1 MKRGQSENLNDRSRN
16 TDDLD
21 QYDLDLDWE
30 ELDQPDSDWE
40 NLDQTDSDWEESDQF
55 DPDSEDYGQDLGR
68 EYSGDFEDD
77 QDAIDFEEDQEN
89 QDLDKIEEHRKW
101 EKTTKRRGKRRQG
114 GKIWLALIGV
124 CLCVMGFSVYQLVSI
139 YLEYKAGTDEYQ
151 ELQQYVLA
159 DLPAPGETKGSEEN
173 GGEAEP
179 EENGDEAEGGSETED
194 SIQRVSFDELKE
206 INSNIVG
213 WIQIPGTKISYPV
226 LQGSDDAYYLN
237 HTFRD
242 KVNSAGSIF
251 METLNRPDFMD
262 YHTIIYGHNM
272 KNGSMFGGL
281 SSYRSPTYLVA
292 HPYIY
297 IDVEGGLLQYEIFS
311 CYETTA
317 DSDSYTIGFAPDEV
331 YADYLETIQ
340 GRSLYDTGVSV
351 GIEDQVLT
359 LSTCT
364 KSGKE
369 HRFVVHAKRI

>member
-1 MKRGQSENLNDRSRN
+1 MKQIKQGKEKKEEKRSRFFSAG
-16 TDDLD
+16 TVVFVLIIALGAGTRLIKDVREKERRA
-21 QYDLDLDWE
+21 QE
-30 ELDQPDSDWE
+30 HQVSEAK
-40 NLDQTDSDWEESDQF
+40 TDSQELILEAETQESAPSETETEPETEEETTAYVS
-55 DPDSEDYGQDLGR
+55 P
-68 EYSGDFEDD
+68 
-77 QDAIDFEEDQEN
+77 IDFE
-89 QDLDKIEEHRKW
+89 
-101 EKTTKRRGKRRQG
+101 
-114 GKIWLALIGV
+114 ALW
-124 CLCVMGFSVYQLVSI
+124 
-139 YLEYKAGTDEYQ
+139 
-151 ELQQYVLA
+151 
-159 DLPAPGETKGSEEN
+159 
-173 GGEAEP
+173 
-179 EENGDEAEGGSETED
+179 
-194 SIQRVSFDELKE
+194 E
-206 INSNIVG
+206 INEDVVA
-213 WIQIPGTKISYPV
+213 WIRIPDTRIDYPV